1 MYLLNGWWSELQGH
15 WITGIH
21 VVSLTAARVREALP
35 ASELIKAGFIAMV
48 TTVVT
53 TVVTTAVTVA
63 VLTERIEGVRTEF
76 RQGVE
81 NIKSERRTIIES
93 RNKEIAG
100 IEKEIAEIKRR
111 LALIEDG
118 VKELQK
124 GINQPRR

>member
-53 TVVTTAVTVA
+53 TAVTVA

-93 RNKEIAG
+93 RNKEITG
-100 IEKEIAEIKRR
+100 IEKEIAEIKHR